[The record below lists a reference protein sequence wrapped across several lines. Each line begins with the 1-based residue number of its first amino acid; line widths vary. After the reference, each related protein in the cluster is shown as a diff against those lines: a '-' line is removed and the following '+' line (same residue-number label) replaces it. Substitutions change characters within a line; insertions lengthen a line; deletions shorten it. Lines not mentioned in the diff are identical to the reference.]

1 MSRWGRDSSPRV
13 WSLAVHFADSD
24 GGTMGV
30 SMNRSLLHA
39 NELHLAS
46 TLSSSMLSSMIQ
58 QLIFL
63 MTFLILG
70 GCAELQS
77 PYGHEGQVFYDFIP
91 PNEYIVDAPVY
102 YDDHPGVAFYPLYID
117 APGSCFCVMPM
128 RYVDGAWYGVGGREI
143 YRGYFVYHR
152 PPEVQIDRWR
162 AGGGVIN
169 GKRPVFGSIVQ
180 SNGQWRPNPPM
191 GTIHDRVPTG
201 LVNENHFNERRNNG
215 GFQSQEGMRP
225 WGEPN
230 RPRPEGIRPQ
240 FTAPPALANPQRPNS
255 IPQTTQPAQP
265 AQEHR
270 ELPRQTFQPQ
280 QELRREPAP
289 LQQRESKPPPEK
301 NRDCRR
307 EKC

>member
-1 MSRWGRDSSPRV
+1 MAHEDVDSGGGRMD
-13 WSLAVHFADSD
+13 
-24 GGTMGV
+24 V
-30 SMNRSLLHA
+30 SINRSLLHA
-39 NELHLAS
+39 NGLHLE
-46 TLSSSMLSSMIQ
+46 SSINLSMLNSMIQ
-58 QLIFL
+58 PLFL
-63 MTFLILG
+63 LMSLLILG

-77 PYGHEGQVFYDFIP
+77 PYAQEGQVSYGYIP
-91 PNEYIVDAPVY
+91 PTEYIVDAPVY

-152 PPEVQIDRWR
+152 PPEIQIDQWR

-169 GKRPVFGSIVQ
+169 GKRPVFGSIVN

-191 GTIHDRVPTG
+191 GSIHDRAPTG

-215 GFQSQEGMRP
+215 GFQSQEGTRP

-230 RPRPEGIRPQ
+230 RPRPEGIRPPLS
-240 FTAPPALANPQRPNS
+240 APPALVNPQRPNP
-255 IPQTTQPAQP
+255 IPQAAQPGQP

-289 LQQRESKPPPEK
+289 VQQRESRPPTDK